1 MFDLKIATSVSCG
14 AEYAKSS
21 YSTQSFFFFFFYE
34 ASILGQALAW
44 AWGL

>member
-21 YSTQSFFFFFFYE
+21 YSTQSFFFFSFMKHL
-34 ASILGQALAW
+34 SW
-44 AWGL
+44 ARH